1 MREQASAP
9 YIGGGFGHFYN
20 YAPVHIE
27 YAIDRFSMETKRL
40 LDVLDKV
47 KIPIAYP
54 NPAVAEPGRSH
65 KMLPAAPVSSLEI

>member
-1 MREQASAP
+1 VVRLTRKGGGAAQKASAP

-47 KIPIAYP
+47 
-54 NPAVAEPGRSH
+54 R
-65 KMLPAAPVSSLEI
+65 AASSALHLH